1 MYIILYKFTQSVLQ
15 SNTFWELQS
24 LLVQKIN
31 PLWLRSSVFSL
42 DDAQSLA
49 KLKLKLLCKIVT
61 WSIRNDWSKWSM
73 YKEWRDGL
81 QCFINPTFLLPYLTQ
96 AKSSRKVV
104 GCPYGL
110 LHAEISTTNV
120 KSIFIG
126 KFSICSIVHKFFP
139 FRKEKSV
146 SFFQLLYFFPTT
158 FPIFLLLLL

>member
-1 MYIILYKFTQSVLQ
+1 MRVSDSANPHLYKKST
-15 SNTFWELQS
+15 
-24 LLVQKIN
+24 
-31 PLWLRSSVFSL
+31 PCWLRSSVFSL

-146 SFFQLLYFFPTT
+146 SFFSATLFLSNYFPY
-158 FPIFLLLLL
+158 ISIVVAIE